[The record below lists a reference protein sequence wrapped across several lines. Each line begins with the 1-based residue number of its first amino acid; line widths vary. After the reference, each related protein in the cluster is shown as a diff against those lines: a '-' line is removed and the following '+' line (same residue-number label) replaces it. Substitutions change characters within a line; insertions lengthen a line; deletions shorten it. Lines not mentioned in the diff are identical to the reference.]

1 MSVIK
6 TGFPTLTYTFIFDF
20 NQTGFL
26 TLTLT
31 YVLHWLPN
39 LHLNPGVLTW
49 NTKICV
55 SFWRR

>member
-1 MSVIK
+1 MVSAKMSVIK

-31 YVLHWLPN
+31 YVLIRPPN
-39 LHLNPGVLTW
+39 PCPYLCSCLSGLT
-49 NTKICV
+49 KK
-55 SFWRR
+55 